1 MRWLLGNKSLP
12 VESKA
17 EDKDTSVITC
27 PSIKVY
33 SVLHRGHYMLS
44 ALFNLSTAGK
54 WPVILHVFIFKQE
67 GSKAQILERNT
78 QFISKL

>member
-1 MRWLLGNKSLP
+1 
-12 VESKA
+12 
-17 EDKDTSVITC
+17 
-27 PSIKVY
+27 
-33 SVLHRGHYMLS
+33 MLS